1 VPARYQRDPRH
12 LAPQTYPTDSRY
24 TLQWIIKPKTNAI
37 RDRLPNNSDAAF
49 KNHELPKPADIL
61 LHYNYGA
68 AVVKKWGK
76 NTDVLANRP
85 DIPRP
90 PVPAPALMGPPRAKH
105 DRRVSIDKRTA
116 ATSQGGQGSGSKRR
130 RGDDGTAD
138 LEVQDRWD
146 EDDVI
151 LFLWGNTTAALER
164 HAQKEQERSGYLEN
178 WRATV
183 TGIPDVV

>member
-1 VPARYQRDPRH
+1 
-12 LAPQTYPTDSRY
+12 
-24 TLQWIIKPKTNAI
+24 LQWIIKPKTNAI

-49 KNHELPKPADIL
+49 KNHELPKPADVL

-76 NTDVLANRP
+76 NLSALTDRLN
-85 DIPRP
+85 IPRP
-90 PVPAPALMGPPRAKH
+90 SVPVPATMGPISVKGDRNIPIQKRA
-105 DRRVSIDKRTA
+105 VA
-116 ATSQGGQGSGSKRR
+116 MSQGVQGSGSKEKASE
-130 RGDDGTAD
+130 GGAAD

-164 HAQKEQERSGYLEN
+164 HAQKEQERRASLEN
-178 WRATV
+178 WRAAV